1 MVTLTSRSA
10 SGTPDSAVSL
20 RIFALTARADPRSAI
35 ARGCITSSTTPETWK
50 YCHADIITAY
60 AQYAA
65 PTATN
70 PQKKR
75 LIGASPSRVGPPVLH
90 PRRERVLEPVRLL
103 VRVRPVE
110 PERVRQPALEQAV
123 TARHDLGD
131 LPPLR
136 RERELLAVADLDVAA
151 ARHPVHRLGHRRRG
165 DRHVLGEAGADDGL
179 AAAAEV
185 VDGGQIVLGGGGGGR
200 HARAARRRGL
210 GHHPHY
216 NRSAM
221 LRPHDAG

>member
-70 PQKKR
+70 PQKKS
-75 LIGASPSRVGPPVLH
+75 LIGASPSRVGRSVDP
-90 PRRERVLEPVRLL
+90 
-103 VRVRPVE
+103 
-110 PERVRQPALEQAV
+110 
-123 TARHDLGD
+123 DLGRGGQAERDRRAVSAGGDRCRPPRDPRD
-131 LPPLR
+131 LEAAPRAGLRAAPILQPPL
-136 RERELLAVADLDVAA
+136 V
-151 ARHPVHRLGHRRRG
+151 
-165 DRHVLGEAGADDGL
+165 
-179 AAAAEV
+179 
-185 VDGGQIVLGGGGGGR
+185 
-200 HARAARRRGL
+200 GL
-210 GHHPHY
+210 GP
-216 NRSAM
+216 
-221 LRPHDAG
+221 LRDAP